1 MLSRARSYAR
11 KRLPP
16 PIIQVLKRYR
26 GALPFGRF
34 NFGDF
39 GRTQPVSG
47 QFGFDRGK
55 PIDRYYI
62 EAFLARQG
70 ADIRGRTLEIG
81 DDSYTRQFGGSRVL
95 QADVL
100 HVNADNPQATIVG
113 DLSVPDTLPEAAFDC
128 LVLTQTLHLIYDMR
142 AAVAEMHKALKPGGV
157 VLLTVPGIS
166 QVDRG
171 EWGSTWYWA
180 LTPAAA
186 TRLFTDVFGPEN
198 VEVESHGNVY
208 AATAFLQGL
217 AFEEVDRGKL
227 DIADPAYPVVVT
239 VRAQKQG

>member
-16 PIIQVLKRYR
+16 PVIQVLKGFR
-26 GALPFGRF
+26 GALPVGRF

-62 EAFLARQG
+62 EAFLARQS
-70 ADIRGRTLEIG
+70 ADIKGRTLEIG
-81 DDSYTRQFGGSRVL
+81 DDSYTRQFGGSGVL

-100 HVNADNPQATIVG
+100 HVNVDNPQATIVG
-113 DLSVPDTLPEAAFDC
+113 DLSVPDTLPQAAFDC

-142 AAVAEMHKALKPGGV
+142 AAVAEMNKALKPGGV

-180 LTPAAA
+180 LTPSAA
-186 TRLFTDVFGPEN
+186 TRLFADAFGPEN
-198 VEVESHGNVY
+198 VEVEGHGNVY

-239 VRAQKQG
+239 VRAQKQD